1 MTKKSFRREQVIVWL
16 QHCKGLSRQSVRF
29 WKKTCFLDKIF
40 SKKTII
46 FIFNEV
52 SKDLKV
58 NKASWTSPMTKKAWD
73 ADKFN
78 F

>member
-1 MTKKSFRREQVIVWL
+1 MQIENHIITSTLQYPVKSLTVQL
-16 QHCKGLSRQSVRF
+16 ANA
-29 WKKTCFLDKIF
+29 DKIF

-46 FIFNEV
+46 FIFNKV
-52 SKDLKV
+52 YKDLKV

-73 ADKFN
+73 ANKFN